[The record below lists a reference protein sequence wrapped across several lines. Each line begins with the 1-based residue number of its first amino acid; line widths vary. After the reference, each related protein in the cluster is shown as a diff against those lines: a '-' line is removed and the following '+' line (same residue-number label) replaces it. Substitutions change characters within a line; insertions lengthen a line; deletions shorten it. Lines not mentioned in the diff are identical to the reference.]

1 MQNYKKETKQQRFY
15 LDKNTFE
22 HDLAPIESV
31 EKTPFVHGRTA
42 ENENNMRAS
51 TGEQPKMRKTHERP
65 RANNPKRKK
74 HAFVHGRITKNEKN
88 TRASTDER
96 LKTMRS

>member
-1 MQNYKKETKQQRFY
+1 MDEQPKMKK
-15 LDKNTFE
+15 
-22 HDLAPIESV
+22 
-31 EKTPFVHGRTA
+31 
-42 ENENNMRAS
+42 NMRSS

-74 HAFVHGRITKNEKN
+74 HAFVHGRTTKNEKN

-96 LKTMRS
+96 LKTMQS